1 MNLKH
6 MIKDILSYC
15 HNQLKT
21 IAKMI
26 VASVSTETCT
36 TPEPLLGV
44 DVVDIVGVVFVV
56 GVVGVV
62 SFVGVVG
69 AVDVVSV
76 ASLLHLKLYGVVK
89 SF

>member
-1 MNLKH
+1 

-15 HNQLKT
+15 HNQLET

-62 SFVGVVG
+62 G

>member
-15 HNQLKT
+15 QLKT

-26 VASVSTETCT
+26 LASVSTETCT

-44 DVVDIVGVVFVV
+44 EVVDIVGVVFVV
-56 GVVGVV
+56 GVV
-62 SFVGVVG
+62 SLVGVVG

-76 ASLLHLKLYGVVK
+76 APLLHLKLHGVVK

>member
-15 HNQLKT
+15 HNQLET

-62 SFVGVVG
+62 G

>member
-1 MNLKH
+1 MNLKQ

-15 HNQLKT
+15 HNQLET

-44 DVVDIVGVVFVV
+44 EVVDIVGVVF
-56 GVVGVV
+56 VVGVV

-76 ASLLHLKLYGVVK
+76 ASLLHLKLCGVVK

>member
-1 MNLKH
+1 

-62 SFVGVVG
+62 G